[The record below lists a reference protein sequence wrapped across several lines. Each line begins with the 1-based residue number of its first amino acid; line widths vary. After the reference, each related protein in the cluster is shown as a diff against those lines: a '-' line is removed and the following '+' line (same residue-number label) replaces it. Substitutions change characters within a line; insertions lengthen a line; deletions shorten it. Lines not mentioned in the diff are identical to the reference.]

1 MTRAEENVSQTS
13 LHHARLDWNEA
24 GTPVSSEFGDV
35 YFSNDN
41 GLSETRYVFLQQNR
55 LPARFSHHDS
65 DNFVIGETGFGT
77 GLNFL
82 ATMAA
87 FLEQGSDPERC
98 ARLHFIS
105 FEKYPLTQADLGKA
119 LGAWPELASL
129 SQALIEQWPLPIEGC
144 HRLQFAE
151 GRVRLDLWFGDI
163 KDTLPLVP
171 QGPHGLVDA
180 WYLDGFS
187 PAKNPEMWTQEL
199 FDGLARLARPAAT
212 ISTFTCAG
220 FVRRGL
226 IAAGFGA
233 KKVKGHGSKREML
246 AGMREGKMPEP
257 TIAPWY
263 ARTEANST
271 GEVLIIGGGIASAMA
286 ALSLVERGR
295 AVTLLCEGD
304 EPATGASGNRQGA
317 LYPLLNGEHDA
328 LSRFYA
334 LAFGYARNRLLALAR
349 HHAIAFGLGED
360 SDKGSQGGVVQL
372 GYDDKSA
379 AKLAKM
385 SQGPF
390 PPALMRPLDAA
401 EVEQRSGLPC
411 GHGGVIYPLG
421 GWLCPADLTRAALAE
436 AQATGL
442 LRLEY
447 GAEITALSE
456 LEGGWRVESREGRH
470 WQAPT
475 LVVAAGHQ
483 LPALLPFAELP
494 LYPVRGQVSH
504 VPTTAS
510 LSRLKTVL
518 CYDGYLTPA
527 HNGAHCIGASYGR
540 NQSGTDY
547 SPEEQAQNQSRLQ
560 ACLPEAV
567 WPSEVDVSG
576 GEARV
581 GVRCASRDHLPVAGP
596 VVRLAQLEEHYAHLR
611 TRQADAA
618 PLPLHPGLFV
628 LGALG
633 SRGLCSAPLCGELVA
648 SEICGDPLPLPTDLL
663 EALHPARYWV
673 RKLLK
678 GKPLRG

>member
-1 MTRAEENVSQTS
+1 MSQTS

-55 LPARFSHHDS
+55 LPERFSHHDS
-65 DNFVIGETGFGT
+65 DSFVIGETGFGT

-82 ATMAA
+82 ATLAA
-87 FLEQGSDPERC
+87 FLEQAVDPARC
-98 ARLHFIS
+98 PRLHFIS
-105 FEKYPLTQADLGKA
+105 FEKYPLTQGDLRKA
-119 LGAWPELASL
+119 LAAWPELAHL
-129 SQALIEQWPLPIEGC
+129 SQALIAQWPLPVEGC

-151 GRVRLDLWFGDI
+151 GRVRLDLWLGDI
-163 KDTLPLVP
+163 KDALPQVP
-171 QGPHGLVDA
+171 HGPDGLVDA

-187 PAKNPEMWTQEL
+187 PAKNPEMWTQAL

-212 ISTFTCAG
+212 LSTFTCAG

-226 IAAGFGA
+226 IDAGFA
-233 KKVKGHGSKREML
+233 MKKVKGHGSKREML
-246 AGMREGKMPEP
+246 AGAREDKQPEQS
-257 TIAPWY
+257 IAPWY
-263 ARTEANST
+263 ERQQGRD
-271 GEVLIIGGGIASAMA
+271 GEVLIIGGGIASAMT
-286 ALSLVERGR
+286 ALSLMERGR
-295 AVTLLCEGD
+295 TVTLLCADD
-304 EPATGASGNRQGA
+304 EPAAGASGNRQGA

-334 LAFGYARNRLLALAR
+334 LAFGFARSRLLSLAER
-349 HHAIAFGLGED
+349 HPIAFDLC
-360 SDKGSQGGVVQL
+360 GVVQL

-385 SQGPF
+385 AQGPF
-390 PPALMRPLDAA
+390 PPELMHPLSAT
-401 EVEQRSGLPC
+401 EVEQQSGLPC
-411 GHGGVIYPLG
+411 GHGGVGYPLG

-436 AQATGL
+436 AEASGL

-447 GAEITALSE
+447 GAEITAINE
-456 LEGGWRVESREGRH
+456 LPEGWRVEGSDGRH
-470 WQAPT
+470 WQSPN
-475 LVVAAGHQ
+475 LVVAAGHR

-504 VPTTAS
+504 VPTTAR
-510 LSRLKTVL
+510 LSQLRTVL

-540 NQSGTDY
+540 NRSDTGY
-547 SPEEQAQNQSRLQ
+547 SAEEQAQNRARLQ
-560 ACLPEAV
+560 ACLPAQT
-567 WPSEVDVSG
+567 WPNEVEVSG
-576 GEARV
+576 DEARV

-596 VVRLAQLEEHYAHLR
+596 VARLAGLADHYAGLQHR
-611 TRQADAA
+611 REDAA

-633 SRGLCSAPLCGELVA
+633 SRGLCSAPLCGELLA
-648 SEICGDPLPLPTDLL
+648 SEICGDPLPLAADLL

-678 GKPLRG
+678 GKSLD

>member
-1 MTRAEENVSQTS
+1 MSQTS

-55 LPARFSHHDS
+55 LPARFLHHDS
-65 DNFVIGETGFGT
+65 DSFVIGETGFGT

-87 FLEQGSDPERC
+87 FLEQALDPARC

-105 FEKYPLTQADLGKA
+105 FEKYPLTRADLRKA
-119 LGAWPELASL
+119 LDAWPELASL
-129 SQALIEQWPLPIEGC
+129 SQELVEQWPLPIEGC

-187 PAKNPEMWTQEL
+187 PAKNPEMWTQTL
-199 FDGLARLARPAAT
+199 FDGLARLARPNAT

-246 AGMREGKMPEP
+246 AGMREDKQPEQS
-257 TIAPWY
+257 IAPWY
-263 ARTEANST
+263 ARPAGLP
-271 GEVLIIGGGIASAMA
+271 GEVLIIGGGIASAMT

-295 AVTLLCEGD
+295 TVTLLCADD
-304 EPATGASGNRQGA
+304 EPAAGASGNRQGA

-334 LAFGYARNRLLALAR
+334 LAFGYARTRLLALAKR
-349 HHAIAFGLGED
+349 HSIAFGLGDE
-360 SDKGSQGGVVQL
+360 SGGGASGGVVQL

-385 SQGPF
+385 GQGPF
-390 PPALMRPLDAA
+390 PSALMRPLDAV
-401 EVEQRSGLPC
+401 EVEHTSGLPC
-411 GHGGVIYPLG
+411 GHGGVSYPLG

-436 AQATGL
+436 AQGTGL

-447 GAEITALSE
+447 GAEIVAVHE
-456 LEGGWRVESREGRH
+456 HADGWQVESRDGRH
-470 WQAPT
+470 WQAPN
-475 LVVAAGHQ
+475 LVVAAGHK

-504 VPTTAS
+504 VPTTER
-510 LSRLKTVL
+510 LSQLRTVL

-527 HNGAHCIGASYGR
+527 HNGQHCIGASYGR
-540 NQSGTDY
+540 NQSGIDY
-547 SPEEQAQNQSRLQ
+547 SAEEQAQNQQRLQ
-560 ACLPEAV
+560 ACLPEET
-567 WPSEVDVSG
+567 WPGEVDVSG

-581 GVRCASRDHLPVAGP
+581 GVRCASRDHLPVAGA
-596 VVRLAQLEEHYAHLR
+596 VARLAKLEEQYAHLQ
-611 TRQADAA
+611 TQQADTA

>member
-1 MTRAEENVSQTS
+1 MSQTS

-55 LPARFSHHDS
+55 LPERFSHHDS
-65 DNFVIGETGFGT
+65 DSFVIGETGFGT

-87 FLEQGSDPERC
+87 FLEQAPLSGNGS
-98 ARLHFIS
+98 RLHFIS
-105 FEKYPLTQADLGKA
+105 VEKYPLTQADLRKA
-119 LGAWPELASL
+119 LTAWPELAPL
-129 SQALIEQWPLPIEGC
+129 SQPLIDQWPLPVSGC
-144 HRLQFAE
+144 HRLLFAD
-151 GRVRLDLWFGDI
+151 GRIRLDLWFGDI
-163 KDTLPLVP
+163 KEMLPQVP
-171 QGPHGLVDA
+171 HPATGLVDA

-199 FDGLARLARPAAT
+199 FDDLARLARPDAT
-212 ISTFTCAG
+212 LSTFTCAG

-226 IAAGFGA
+226 IAAGFA
-233 KKVKGHGSKREML
+233 MKKVKGHGSKREML
-246 AGMREGKMPEP
+246 AGVREGKVPQQS
-257 TIAPWY
+257 IAPWY
-263 ARTEANST
+263 ARPAGRE
-271 GEVLIIGGGIASAMA
+271 GEVLIIGGGIASAMT

-295 AVTLLCEGD
+295 HVTLLCEDG
-304 EPATGASGNRQGA
+304 EPASGASGNRQGA

-328 LSRFYA
+328 LSRFYS
-334 LAFGYARNRLLALAR
+334 LAFGFARNRLLALAK
-349 HHAIAFGLGED
+349 HHPVAFSLC
-360 SDKGSQGGVVQL
+360 GVTQL

-390 PPALMRPLDAA
+390 PPELMHPLSAA
-401 EVEQRSGLPC
+401 EVEQVVGLPC
-411 GHGGVIYPLG
+411 DADGVSYPLG
-421 GWLCPADLTRAALAE
+421 GWLCPADLTRAAIRE
-436 AQATGL
+436 AQASG
-442 LRLEY
+442 RLEVVFNAAVTRI
-447 GAEITALSE
+447 AEEAD
-456 LEGGWRVESREGRH
+456 GWRVESRDGRQWH
-470 WQAPT
+470 APN

-483 LPALLPFAELP
+483 LPTLLPFAELP

-504 VPTTAS
+504 VPTTAG
-510 LSRLKTVL
+510 LSQLKSVL

-540 NQSGTDY
+540 NQTDLAY
-547 SPEEQAQNQSRLQ
+547 RTDEQEQNKARLQ
-560 ACLPEAV
+560 ACVPQQR
-567 WPSEVDVSG
+567 WPAEVDVSG
-576 GEARV
+576 AQARI

-596 VVRLAQLEEHYAHLR
+596 VARLAAL
-611 TRQADAA
+611 ADHDVNA
-618 PLPLHPGLFV
+618 PADQQSALPLHAGLYV

-648 SEICGDPLPLPTDLL
+648 SEICGDPLPLAADLL

-673 RKLLK
+673 RRLRR
-678 GKPLRG
+678 GKPLRD

>member
-55 LPARFSHHDS
+55 LPERFSHHDS
-65 DNFVIGETGFGT
+65 DSFVIGETGFGT

-87 FLEQGSDPERC
+87 FLEQAPLSGNGS
-98 ARLHFIS
+98 RLHFIS
-105 FEKYPLTQADLGKA
+105 VEKYPLTQADLRKA
-119 LGAWPELASL
+119 LAAWPELAPL
-129 SQALIEQWPLPIEGC
+129 SQPLIDQWPLPISGC
-144 HRLQFAE
+144 HRLLFAD
-151 GRVRLDLWFGDI
+151 GRIRLDLWFGDI
-163 KDTLPLVP
+163 KEMLPQVP
-171 QGPHGLVDA
+171 HPGTGLVDA

-187 PAKNPEMWTQEL
+187 PAKNPEMWTQDL
-199 FDGLARLARPAAT
+199 FDDLARLARPDAT
-212 ISTFTCAG
+212 LSTFTCAG

-226 IAAGFGA
+226 IAAGFA
-233 KKVKGHGSKREML
+233 MKKVKGHGSKREML
-246 AGMREGKMPEP
+246 AGVREGKVPQQS
-257 TIAPWY
+257 IAPWY
-263 ARTEANST
+263 ARPAGRE
-271 GEVLIIGGGIASAMA
+271 GEVLIIGGGIASAMT

-295 AVTLLCEGD
+295 HVTLLCEDG
-304 EPATGASGNRQGA
+304 EPASGASGNRQGA

-328 LSRFYA
+328 LSRFYS
-334 LAFGYARNRLLALAR
+334 LAFGFARNRLLALAK
-349 HHAIAFGLGED
+349 HHPVAFSLC
-360 SDKGSQGGVVQL
+360 GVTQL

-390 PPALMRPLDAA
+390 PPELMHPLSAA
-401 EVEQRSGLPC
+401 EVEQVVGLPC
-411 GHGGVIYPLG
+411 DADGVSYPLG
-421 GWLCPADLTRAALAE
+421 GWLCPADLTRAAIRE
-436 AQATGL
+436 AQASG
-442 LRLEY
+442 RLEVVFNAAVTRI
-447 GAEITALSE
+447 AEEAD
-456 LEGGWRVESREGRH
+456 GWHLESRDGRA
-470 WQAPT
+470 WQAPN

-483 LPALLPFAELP
+483 LPTLLPFAELP

-504 VPTTAS
+504 VPTTAG
-510 LSRLKTVL
+510 LSQLKSVL

-540 NQSGTDY
+540 NQTDLAY
-547 SPEEQAQNQSRLQ
+547 RTDEQEQNKARLQ
-560 ACLPEAV
+560 ACVPQQR
-567 WPSEVDVSG
+567 WPAEVDVSG
-576 GEARV
+576 AQARI

-596 VVRLAQLEEHYAHLR
+596 VARLAAL
-611 TRQADAA
+611 ADHDVHA
-618 PLPLHPGLFV
+618 PADQQSALPLHAGLYV

-648 SEICGDPLPLPTDLL
+648 SEICGDPLPLAADLL

-673 RKLLK
+673 RRLRR
-678 GKPLRG
+678 GKPLRD

>member
-1 MTRAEENVSQTS
+1 MSQTS

-87 FLEQGSDPERC
+87 FLEQGSDPDRC

-119 LGAWPELASL
+119 LAAWPELAHL
-129 SQALIEQWPLPIEGC
+129 SQALIAQWPLPVSGC

-163 KDTLPLVP
+163 KDMLPQVP
-171 QGPHGLVDA
+171 HGAQGLVDA

-199 FDGLARLARPAAT
+199 FDGLARLARPGASIA
-212 ISTFTCAG
+212 TFTCAG

-226 IAAGFGA
+226 IVAGFA
-233 KKVKGHGSKREML
+233 MKKVKGHGSKREML
-246 AGMREGKMPEP
+246 VGDRADKQPQQ

-263 ARTEANST
+263 ARPAGRD
-271 GEVLIIGGGIASAMA
+271 GEVLIIGGGIASAMT

-295 AVTLLCEGD
+295 HVTLLCEDG

-328 LSRFYA
+328 LSRFYS
-334 LAFGYARNRLLALAR
+334 LAFGYARNRLLALAER
-349 HHAIAFGLGED
+349 HPIAFDLC
-360 SDKGSQGGVVQL
+360 GVVQL
-372 GYDDKSA
+372 GYDDKSVT
-379 AKLAKM
+379 KLGKM
-385 SQGPF
+385 GQGPF
-390 PPALMRPLDAA
+390 PPALMRPLTPT
-401 EVEQRSGLPC
+401 EVESECGLPC
-411 GHGGVIYPLG
+411 GHGGVGYPLG
-421 GWLCPADLTRAALAE
+421 GWLCPADLTRAAIQE
-436 AQATGL
+436 AQTSGL
-442 LRLEY
+442 LRVEY
-447 GAEITALSE
+447 GIPITTVDEHAD
-456 LEGGWRVESREGRH
+456 GWRVETQDGRH
-470 WQAPT
+470 WQAPN
-475 LVVAAGHQ
+475 LVVAAGHR

-504 VPTTAS
+504 VPTTAT

-527 HNGAHCIGASYGR
+527 HDAEHCIGASYGR
-540 NQSGTDY
+540 NQSTTDY
-547 SPEEQAQNQSRLQ
+547 SAEEQGQNQARLQ
-560 ACLPEAV
+560 ACLPEQT
-567 WPSEVDVSG
+567 WPAEVDVSAA
-576 GEARV
+576 EARV

-596 VVRLAQLEEHYAHLR
+596 VVRLASLAAHYAGLQSD
-611 TRQADAA
+611 RQHAA

-628 LGALG
+628 VGALG

-648 SEICGDPLPLPTDLL
+648 SEICGEPLPLAAELL

-678 GKPLRG
+678 GKPLH

>member
-24 GTPVSSEFGDV
+24 GTPVSSDFGDV

-65 DNFVIGETGFGT
+65 DSFVIGETGFGT

-87 FLEQGSDPERC
+87 FLEQAPQSGNGS
-98 ARLHFIS
+98 RLHFIS
-105 FEKYPLTQADLGKA
+105 FEKYPLTQRDLSKA
-119 LGAWPELASL
+119 LAAWPELAPL
-129 SQALIEQWPLPIEGC
+129 SQDLIAQWPLPIQGC
-144 HRLQFAE
+144 HRLQFAK
-151 GRVRLDLWFGDI
+151 GRIRLDLWFGDI
-163 KDTLPLVP
+163 KEMLPQVP
-171 QGPHGLVDA
+171 HQEGGLVDA

-187 PAKNPEMWTQEL
+187 PAKNPEMWTQAL
-199 FDGLARLARPAAT
+199 FDGLARLARPDASIA
-212 ISTFTCAG
+212 TFTCAG

-226 IAAGFGA
+226 IAAGFA
-233 KKVKGHGSKREML
+233 MKKVKGHGSKREML
-246 AGMREGKMPEP
+246 IGDRTDKQPVQ

-263 ARTEANST
+263 ARPAGPD
-271 GEVLIIGGGIASAMA
+271 GEVLIIGGGIASAMT

-295 AVTLLCEGD
+295 RVTLLCEGR

-328 LSRFYA
+328 LSRFYS
-334 LAFGYARNRLLALAR
+334 LAFGYARQRLLALAER
-349 HHAIAFGLGED
+349 HPIAFDLC
-360 SDKGSQGGVVQL
+360 GVVQL
-372 GYDDKSA
+372 GYDDKSS

-385 SQGPF
+385 GQGPF
-390 PPALMRPLDAA
+390 PPELMHSLSATEA
-401 EVEQRSGLPC
+401 ERIAGLPS
-411 GHGGVIYPLG
+411 GHSGVSYPLG
-421 GWLCPADLTRAALAE
+421 GWLCPADLTRAAIRE
-436 AQATGL
+436 AQASGL
-442 LRLEY
+442 LQVEY
-447 GAEITALSE
+447 NTPITTIDE
-456 LEGGWRVESREGRH
+456 LADGWRVESDTGRQ
-470 WQAPT
+470 WQAPI

-527 HNGAHCIGASYGR
+527 HNHQHCIGASYGR
-540 NQSGTDY
+540 NQNSLEFRA
-547 SPEEQAQNQSRLQ
+547 EEQQQNQARLQ
-560 ACLPEAV
+560 ACLPDQS
-567 WPSEVDVSG
+567 WPAEVDISG
-576 GEARV
+576 NEARV
-581 GVRCASRDHLPVAGP
+581 GVRCASRDHLPVVGP
-596 VVRLAQLEEHYAHLR
+596 IARLTNLADHYAQLQR
-611 TRQADAA
+611 DQQNAA
-618 PLPLHPGLFV
+618 PLPLHPGLYV

-633 SRGLCSAPLCGELVA
+633 SRGLCSAPLCGELLA
-648 SEICGDPLPLPTDLL
+648 SEICGDPLPLSADLL

-678 GKPLRG
+678 GKPLN

>member
-1 MTRAEENVSQTS
+1 MSQTS

-24 GTPVSSEFGDV
+24 GTPVSSDFGDV

-65 DNFVIGETGFGT
+65 DSFVIGETGFGT

-87 FLEQGSDPERC
+87 FLEQAPQTGNG

-105 FEKYPLTQADLGKA
+105 FEKYPLTQRDLSKA
-119 LGAWPELASL
+119 LAAWPELAPL
-129 SQALIEQWPLPIEGC
+129 SQDLIAQWPLPVQGC
-144 HRLQFAE
+144 HRLQFAK
-151 GRVRLDLWFGDI
+151 GRIRLDLWFGDI
-163 KDTLPLVP
+163 KEMLPQVP
-171 QGPHGLVDA
+171 HQEGGLVDA

-187 PAKNPEMWTQEL
+187 PAKNPEMWTQAL
-199 FDGLARLARPAAT
+199 FDGLARLARPDASIA
-212 ISTFTCAG
+212 TFTCAG

-226 IAAGFGA
+226 IAAGFA
-233 KKVKGHGSKREML
+233 MKKVKGHGSKREML
-246 AGMREGKMPEP
+246 IGDRTDKQPVQ

-263 ARTEANST
+263 ARPAGPD
-271 GEVLIIGGGIASAMA
+271 GEVLIIGGGIASAMT

-295 AVTLLCEGD
+295 RVTLLCEGR

-328 LSRFYA
+328 LSRFYS
-334 LAFGYARNRLLALAR
+334 LAFGYARQRLLALAER
-349 HHAIAFGLGED
+349 HPIAFDLC
-360 SDKGSQGGVVQL
+360 GVVQL
-372 GYDDKSA
+372 GYDDKSS

-385 SQGPF
+385 GQGPF
-390 PPALMRPLDAA
+390 PPELMHSLSATEA
-401 EVEQRSGLPC
+401 ERIAGLPS
-411 GHGGVIYPLG
+411 GHGGVSYPLG
-421 GWLCPADLTRAALAE
+421 GWLCPADLTRAAIRE
-436 AQATGL
+436 AQASGL
-442 LRLEY
+442 LQVEY
-447 GAEITALSE
+447 DTPITTIDERAD
-456 LEGGWRVESREGRH
+456 GWRVESDTGRQ
-470 WQAPT
+470 WQAPI

-527 HNGAHCIGASYGR
+527 HNHQHCIGASYGR
-540 NQSGTDY
+540 NQNSLEFRA
-547 SPEEQAQNQSRLQ
+547 EEQQQNQARLQ
-560 ACLPEAV
+560 ACLPDQS
-567 WPSEVDVSG
+567 WPAEVDVSG
-576 GEARV
+576 NEARV
-581 GVRCASRDHLPVAGP
+581 GVRCASRDHLPVVGP
-596 VVRLAQLEEHYAHLR
+596 IARLANLADHYAQLQR
-611 TRQADAA
+611 DQQNAA
-618 PLPLHPGLFV
+618 PLPLHPGLYV

-633 SRGLCSAPLCGELVA
+633 SRGLCSAPLCGELLA
-648 SEICGDPLPLPTDLL
+648 SEICGDPLPLSADLL
-663 EALHPARYWV
+663 EALHPTRYWV

-678 GKPLRG
+678 GKPLN

>member
-1 MTRAEENVSQTS
+1 MSQTS

-55 LPARFSHHDS
+55 LPERFSHHDS
-65 DNFVIGETGFGT
+65 DSFVIGETGFGT

-87 FLEQGSDPERC
+87 FLEQAPLSGNGS
-98 ARLHFIS
+98 RLHFIS
-105 FEKYPLTQADLGKA
+105 VEKYPLTQADLRKA
-119 LGAWPELASL
+119 LAAWPELAPL
-129 SQALIEQWPLPIEGC
+129 SQPLIDQWPLPVSGC
-144 HRLQFAE
+144 HRLLFAD
-151 GRVRLDLWFGDI
+151 GRIRLDLWFGDI
-163 KDTLPLVP
+163 KEMLPQVP
-171 QGPHGLVDA
+171 HPATGLVDA

-187 PAKNPEMWTQEL
+187 PAKNPEMWTQDL
-199 FDGLARLARPAAT
+199 FDDLARLARPDAT
-212 ISTFTCAG
+212 LSTFTCAG

-226 IAAGFGA
+226 IAAGFA
-233 KKVKGHGSKREML
+233 MKKVKGHGSKREML
-246 AGMREGKMPEP
+246 AGVREGKVPQQS
-257 TIAPWY
+257 IAPWY
-263 ARTEANST
+263 ARPAGRE
-271 GEVLIIGGGIASAMA
+271 GEVLIIGGGIASAMT

-295 AVTLLCEGD
+295 HVTLMCENG
-304 EPATGASGNRQGA
+304 EPASGASGNRQGA

-328 LSRFYA
+328 LSRFYS
-334 LAFGYARNRLLALAR
+334 LAFGFARNRLLALAK
-349 HHAIAFGLGED
+349 HHPVAFSLC
-360 SDKGSQGGVVQL
+360 GVTQL

-390 PPALMRPLDAA
+390 PPELMHPLSAA
-401 EVEQRSGLPC
+401 EVEQVVGLPC
-411 GHGGVIYPLG
+411 DADGVSYPLG
-421 GWLCPADLTRAALAE
+421 GWLCPADLTRAAIRE
-436 AQATGL
+436 AQASG
-442 LRLEY
+442 RLEVVFNAAATHI
-447 GAEITALSE
+447 AEQD
-456 LEGGWRVESREGRH
+456 GGWRVESRDGRQ
-470 WQAPT
+470 WRAPN

-504 VPTTAS
+504 VPTTAG
-510 LSRLKTVL
+510 LSQLKTVL

-540 NQSGTDY
+540 NQTDLAY
-547 SPEEQAQNQSRLQ
+547 RTDEQEQNRARLQ
-560 ACLPEAV
+560 ACVPQQR
-567 WPSEVDVSG
+567 WPAEVDVSG
-576 GEARV
+576 AQARV

-596 VVRLAQLEEHYAHLR
+596 VARLAAL
-611 TRQADAA
+611 ADHDVNA
-618 PLPLHPGLFV
+618 PADQQSALPLHAGLYV

-648 SEICGDPLPLPTDLL
+648 SEICGEPLPLAADLL

-673 RKLLK
+673 RRLRR
-678 GKPLRG
+678 GKPLRD

>member
-55 LPARFSHHDS
+55 LPERFSHHDS
-65 DNFVIGETGFGT
+65 DSFVIGETGFGT

-87 FLEQGSDPERC
+87 FLEQAPLSGNGS
-98 ARLHFIS
+98 RLHFIS
-105 FEKYPLTQADLGKA
+105 VEKYPLTQADLRKA
-119 LGAWPELASL
+119 LAAWPELAPL
-129 SQALIEQWPLPIEGC
+129 SQPLIDQWPLPVSGC
-144 HRLQFAE
+144 HRLLFAD
-151 GRVRLDLWFGDI
+151 GRIRLDLWFGDI
-163 KDTLPLVP
+163 KEMLPQVP
-171 QGPHGLVDA
+171 HPATGLVDA

-187 PAKNPEMWTQEL
+187 PAKNPEMWTQDL
-199 FDGLARLARPAAT
+199 FDDLARLARPDAT
-212 ISTFTCAG
+212 LSTFTCAG

-226 IAAGFGA
+226 IAAGFA
-233 KKVKGHGSKREML
+233 MKKVKGHGSKREML
-246 AGMREGKMPEP
+246 AGVREGKVPQQS
-257 TIAPWY
+257 IAPWY
-263 ARTEANST
+263 ARPAGRE
-271 GEVLIIGGGIASAMA
+271 GEVLMIGGGIASAMT

-295 AVTLLCEGD
+295 HVTLLCEDG
-304 EPATGASGNRQGA
+304 EPASGASGNRQGA

-328 LSRFYA
+328 LSRFYS
-334 LAFGYARNRLLALAR
+334 LAFGFARNRLLALAK
-349 HHAIAFGLGED
+349 HHPVAFSLC
-360 SDKGSQGGVVQL
+360 GVTQL

-390 PPALMRPLDAA
+390 PPELMYPLSAA
-401 EVEQRSGLPC
+401 EVEQVVGLPC
-411 GHGGVIYPLG
+411 DADGVSYPLG
-421 GWLCPADLTRAALAE
+421 GWLCPADLTRAAIRE
-436 AQATGL
+436 AQASG
-442 LRLEY
+442 RLEVVFNAAVTRI
-447 GAEITALSE
+447 AEE
-456 LEGGWRVESREGRH
+456 DGGWHLESRDGRQWH
-470 WQAPT
+470 APN

-483 LPALLPFAELP
+483 LPTLLPFAEQP

-510 LSRLKTVL
+510 LSQLKTVL

-540 NQSGTDY
+540 NQTDLAY
-547 SPEEQAQNQSRLQ
+547 RADEQEQNRARLQ
-560 ACLPEAV
+560 ACVPQQR
-567 WPSEVDVSG
+567 WPAEVDVSG
-576 GEARV
+576 AQARV

-596 VVRLAQLEEHYAHLR
+596 VARLAAL
-611 TRQADAA
+611 ADHDVNA
-618 PLPLHPGLFV
+618 PADQQSALPLHAGLYV

-648 SEICGDPLPLPTDLL
+648 SEICGDPLPLAADLL

-673 RKLLK
+673 RRLRR
-678 GKPLRG
+678 GKPLRD